1 MKMGKLKIDYA
12 LKYWIPVILM
22 MAVIFW
28 MSSGTFSSDN
38 TSRFI
43 VPVIHFLFPGMQEAS
58 VELLHG
64 LVRKA
69 GHLTEYFILSFLL
82 FRAFRGPSSKRWS
95 LRWAVSAALVS
106 AVYAFSDEFHQ
117 SFVSTRT
124 ASFIDVGIDTAGGI
138 IAQIVIACRKLVV
151 RNRNYSRR

>member
-1 MKMGKLKIDYA
+1 MLKLRIDYA
-12 LKYWIPVILM
+12 LKYWVPVILA
-22 MAVIFW
+22 MAVIYW

-43 VPVIHFLFPGMQEAS
+43 VPVIHFLFPGMQEAG
-58 VELLHG
+58 VEQLHG
-64 LVRKA
+64 LVRKF

-117 SFVSTRT
+117 SLVSTRT
-124 ASFIDVGIDTAGGI
+124 ASLADIGIDTVGGI
-138 IAQIVIACRKLVV
+138 IAQIAIACRKLVV
-151 RNRNYSRR
+151 LNWNYSGR